1 MKKAMQY
8 LRAEINKEIE
18 RLNIKFKIPIIRWK
32 NSKDSL
38 TNRMCETETKQ
49 QQQKTVSG
57 GKD

>member
-1 MKKAMQY
+1 MQY